1 VGTVLR
7 FRPSDRLLASRRTTE
22 RVMQSTTIPSFAVPR
37 PRAGDAEANG
47 ARSSRDVARQAL
59 AGAQRNPVMS
69 ADELFALAQVNAL
82 LAIEERLA
90 EIVAELGRTR

>member
-1 VGTVLR
+1 V
-7 FRPSDRLLASRRTTE
+7 E
-22 RVMQSTTIPSFAVPR
+22 STTIARVAAVQQC
-37 PRAGDAEANG
+37 ASDADTNG
-47 ARSSRDVARQAL
+47 AGASRDAARQAL

-90 EIVAELGRTR
+90 EIVAELGKSR

>member
-1 VGTVLR
+1 
-7 FRPSDRLLASRRTTE
+7 
-22 RVMQSTTIPSFAVPR
+22 MQRTTIPSFAVPR

-90 EIVAELGRTR
+90 EIVAELGKTR